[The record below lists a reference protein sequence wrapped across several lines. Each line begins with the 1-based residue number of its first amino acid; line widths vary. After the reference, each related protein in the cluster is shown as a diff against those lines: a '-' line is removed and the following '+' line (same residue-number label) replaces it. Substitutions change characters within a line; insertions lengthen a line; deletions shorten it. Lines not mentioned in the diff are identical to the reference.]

1 MQIRVRPSVR
11 EVVATYTVDDGS
23 MELIVVIPPN
33 FPLGA
38 VKVETGKK
46 VGVGNN
52 LWRNWM
58 LQLTTFLQVRVSSWL
73 GLTKDLQV
81 RLFTY
86 YITWQL
92 MSVFVC
98 KQLCDQPFPPLFRYK
113 QTKILDFCLERG

>member
-38 VKVETGKK
+38 VRVETGKK

-58 LQLTTFLQVRVSSWL
+58 LQLTTFLQVPVLACHDLTSDKIVRL
-73 GLTKDLQV
+73 LTKHGN
-81 RLFTY
+81 
-86 YITWQL
+86 
-92 MSVFVC
+92 C
-98 KQLCDQPFPPLFRYK
+98 CLCLVQTLHDIYGVD
-113 QTKILDFCLERG
+113 TKIY

>member
-38 VKVETGKK
+38 VRVETGKK

-58 LQLTTFLQVRVSSWL
+58 LQLTTFLQVRVSACHF
-73 GLTKDLQV
+73 LTIMTESKSSAVYLT
-81 RLFTY
+81 RMLSKLPNFLATHRN
-86 YITWQL
+86 IA
-92 MSVFVC
+92 
-98 KQLCDQPFPPLFRYK
+98 
-113 QTKILDFCLERG
+113 

>member
-1 MQIRVRPSVR
+1 MFFIGHDQIRVRPSVR

-23 MELIVVIPPN
+23 MELIVVIPAN

-58 LQLTTFLQVRVSSWL
+58 LQLTTFLQARIAYCIFSLVTLYFFIS
-73 GLTKDLQV
+73 
-81 RLFTY
+81 
-86 YITWQL
+86 
-92 MSVFVC
+92 
-98 KQLCDQPFPPLFRYK
+98 RY
-113 QTKILDFCLERG
+113 